1 MGSCVQKEMQW
12 LPNLQVWA
20 RLPSKEPASSR
31 PDGAASTRSEFVSA
45 RPQNEVASG
54 PSQAVEAGMDAGEQF
69 YEAQEAPQSPVDG
82 SEAEDTILSCSIC
95 AFPSLAYRHLF
106 LNGSKQTLY

>member
-1 MGSCVQKEMQW
+1 MPMGSCVQKEMQW

-20 RLPSKEPASSR
+20 RLPSKESASSR
-31 PDGAASTRSEFVSA
+31 PEGAASTRSESVSA

-54 PSQAVEAGMDAGEQF
+54 PSQAVEAGMEAGEQF
-69 YEAQEAPQSPVDG
+69 YEAQEAPESPVDG

-95 AFPSLAYRHLF
+95 AFPSLAYRHWF
-106 LNGSKQTLY
+106 